1 MIRTLP
7 VVFVGLCV
15 SGLATLN
22 RLQAQD
28 VPFYSALGESS
39 DSQTIIC
46 SHNPPTFSSGKS
58 DPAIGGTAS
67 ETVRDDEAGVVFNWT
82 VIGFLSAT
90 FSIGL
95 AIVVGTL
102 CQHGQRSG
110 PTRPL
115 FPGRQSE
122 SAPRASDK
130 PN

>member
-7 VVFVGLCV
+7 VVFVGLCF
-15 SGLATLN
+15 SGFATLN

-28 VPFYSALGESS
+28 VPFYSAMGESP

-46 SHNPPTFSSGKS
+46 SHNPPTFASGKS
-58 DPAIGGTAS
+58 DPPIVGTAS
-67 ETVRDDEAGVVFNWT
+67 EGVRHDEASLVFNWT

-102 CQHGQRSG
+102 CQHERRSG

-130 PN
+130 SN